1 MNPTTIELLRNA
13 AIEALQNKQ
22 DESAAELL
30 SLMEL
35 PSQPQLVA
43 TPSNQLLT
51 IEEPKLVI
59 PPLPKTDEPRDY
71 HFWRQAINDCY
82 LPALKQEEKTEFT
95 TPQLFSWID
104 YVGFPLTAGDLQMS
118 GNRPYWKGRVGAALD
133 RLCDAQVIHRCGFF
147 SRTYSTVK
155 PTKML
160 EAAQFE

>member
-1 MNPTTIELLRNA
+1 MNPITIELLRNA

-71 HFWRQAINDCY
+71 HFWTQTINDCY
-82 LPALKQEEKTEFT
+82 LLALKQEEK
-95 TPQLFSWID
+95 
-104 YVGFPLTAGDLQMS
+104 M
-118 GNRPYWKGRVGAALD
+118 
-133 RLCDAQVIHRCGFF
+133 
-147 SRTYSTVK
+147 
-155 PTKML
+155 
-160 EAAQFE
+160 